1 MLLGERDRELQ
12 EVERL
17 RKLAAEAS
25 MNMEVD
31 GMENDSKKKGE
42 RSGGATPLYCCT
54 PPSDIGATPR

>member
-31 GMENDSKKKGE
+31 GMENDGTKKGE
-42 RSGGATPLYCCT
+42 QSGGATPLYCCT